1 MTAQTPSRRAVLSAA
16 GALLVGFS
24 ITGRA
29 AARSLTAPWPAE
41 VDGNLDAW
49 IAVGEDG
56 RVTLFTGKVD
66 LGTGTETALAQVA
79 AEELD
84 IRMDQIRVVQGD
96 TALTPDQGPTWGS
109 VTIVRSSVEVRAA
122 AATARARLLA
132 LAADAL
138 AEPVEALHVR
148 EGIVQGAS
156 GHSVAY
162 GALLRGHRFGAEVD
176 RQAPLKPRAD
186 YRLVG
191 TSVPR
196 VDIPDKVTGRFEFVQ
211 DVKVPGMLHGRT
223 VIPPRLG
230 ATLEALDE
238 GAARAVTGVVQV
250 VRQGSFAGVVARTEW
265 AAIKG
270 AEALAP
276 RWTGGVPMLT
286 TATVFERL
294 RATPPVATVQLA
306 AAGDAEA
313 ALATAARRVTATFEM
328 PFQTHGSIGPS
339 CAVAEVRADGVTVWS
354 ATQAPHWLK
363 GTLADLLG
371 LADAQVRVIYVEGA
385 GCYGRNG
392 HEDAAGDA
400 VLLSRAAGAPVRV
413 QWTRAQEH
421 GSAPMGPAHAV
432 RISAGLDAAG
442 RLAAWSCEGWLT
454 EVPPTMPPV
463 ALPGFRSAGATQVG
477 STFAGFTHGNQ
488 QPGYIVPNQRVVA
501 HRLGEVPVRVSWIRS
516 PGRILNVFA
525 VEGVIDELAEA
536 AGADPVAFRLAHA
549 PDARARAVI
558 ERVATLAGW
567 PARGGP
573 RAAPDRTGA
582 VLRGRGIAYCR
593 YSNTSTYVAM
603 VADVA
608 VERSSGAVRLE
619 RMFVSHDCGQMV
631 NPDGV
636 LNQVQGQVI
645 QTASRALYE
654 EVGFD
659 GSAVT
664 TLDWA
669 SYPIMRFGDAPR
681 IVVDLVP
688 SDQPPMGAAEP
699 ASAPVI
705 AAIANAVFDA
715 TGIRFRRIPSM
726 RRGSRPH
733 WQRHEWDQDM
743 SMTTTRRGAA
753 ALAAILTAAG
763 PAAALA
769 AAPQAGQQLPGARRF
784 RLGRFEVTAL
794 LDGHLDLT
802 LDLFPGAAGADAPA
816 LLRQGFHPPAGP
828 IRTPVNA
835 FLINTG
841 DRLTSWMPVLTQV
854 TCRALRGFLGRLR
867 QPGTPRRRWTRC

>member
-1 MTAQTPSRRAVLSAA
+1 MSGRIGIKAVLVDSAGRRNTVVEGGVMA
-16 GALLVGFS
+16 GWRRS
-24 ITGRA
+24 D
-29 AARSLTAPWPAE
+29 RSL
-41 VDGNLDAW
+41 
-49 IAVGEDG
+49 
-56 RVTLFTGKVD
+56 
-66 LGTGTETALAQVA
+66 
-79 AEELD
+79 
-84 IRMDQIRVVQGD
+84 
-96 TALTPDQGPTWGS
+96 
-109 VTIVRSSVEVRAA
+109 RAK
-122 AATARARLLA
+122 L
-132 LAADAL
+132 
-138 AEPVEALHVR
+138 
-148 EGIVQGAS
+148 
-156 GHSVAY
+156 
-162 GALLRGHRFGAEVD
+162 
-176 RQAPLKPRAD
+176 
-186 YRLVG
+186 
-191 TSVPR
+191 
-196 VDIPDKVTGRFEFVQ
+196 
-211 DVKVPGMLHGRT
+211 
-223 VIPPRLG
+223 
-230 ATLEALDE
+230 
-238 GAARAVTGVVQV
+238 
-250 VRQGSFAGVVARTEW
+250 
-265 AAIKG
+265 
-270 AEALAP
+270 
-276 RWTGGVPMLT
+276 
-286 TATVFERL
+286 
-294 RATPPVATVQLA
+294 
-306 AAGDAEA
+306 
-313 ALATAARRVTATFEM
+313 
-328 PFQTHGSIGPS
+328 
-339 CAVAEVRADGVTVWS
+339 
-354 ATQAPHWLK
+354 
-363 GTLADLLG
+363 
-371 LADAQVRVIYVEGA
+371 
-385 GCYGRNG
+385 
-392 HEDAAGDA
+392 
-400 VLLSRAAGAPVRV
+400 
-413 QWTRAQEH
+413 
-421 GSAPMGPAHAV
+421 
-432 RISAGLDAAG
+432 
-442 RLAAWSCEGWLT
+442 
-454 EVPPTMPPV
+454 
-463 ALPGFRSAGATQVG
+463 
-477 STFAGFTHGNQ
+477 
-488 QPGYIVPNQRVVA
+488 
-501 HRLGEVPVRVSWIRS
+501 RS
-516 PGRILNVFA
+516 PGRPHVARQEHRRRFWALVA
-525 VEGVIDELAEA
+525 EGRSSEA
-536 AGADPVAFRLAHA
+536 AGADPVAFQLAHA
-549 PDARARAVI
+549 PNTCARAVI

-816 LLRQGFHPPAGP
+816 LCARASIPPPA
-828 IRTPVNA
+828 RSAHRSTH
-835 FLINTG
+835 
-841 DRLTSWMPVLTQV
+841 S
-854 TCRALRGFLGRLR
+854 
-867 QPGTPRRRWTRC
+867 